1 MLGSTAQY
9 AAKKRKKPVQ
19 KIPKPPPTDGIKS
32 NPSKRHRD
40 RLNGELDKLT
50 GLLPFSEDVRARL
63 DKLSV
68 LRLSV
73 GYLKV
78 KSFFSAT
85 MKKGGPGWGV
95 EKAVVFGGNGQITL
109 AKSTTT
115 TISGDAVTFSE
126 GNLLLQALNGFV
138 LVVTAE
144 GYVFYSSPTVQDYL
158 GFHQSDVVHQSVF
171 ELIHTDDRALFR
183 RQLHFALNPNQFDTE
198 PGTTKSLQPNNSSDI
213 TSNIVSYN
221 PQHIPPENSSFLE
234 RNFVCRFR
242 CLLDNSS
249 GFLALNFNGRLK
261 YLHGQN
267 KMSDDGTLDHPQLAL
282 FVVATPIQTPS
293 ILEIRTKTLIFQT
306 KHKLDFTPINVD
318 TRGKVVLGYTEL
330 ELCMRGSGYQFIH
343 AADMMYCADNHV
355 RMIKTGESGLTVFRL
370 LAKNGVWIWVQANA
384 RLIYKGGR
392 PDFIMVRQRP
402 LSNKEGEE
410 QLRQRRLQLPFNFAT
425 GEAVLY
431 EVGPSLDVADVP
443 TQSKGPKIRK
453 MAEEMALDPD
463 SMLGSMLRQ
472 DQSVYMQ
479 TSPSEPS
486 SDPPNPQELSSWED
500 QAFSNSH
507 AMANVPGDSWQSQHH
522 TMPKPDA
529 GIREESTVQDLME
542 TLQQIIG
549 DNSLCS
555 SLDVDPTELKDWEN
569 TLLKMSSS
577 NCEMSEDLDDIL
589 NHDILSYVEEHL
601 FKENGGLKMP
611 EHLGSMLGSVSVNNP
626 VLEVPECLTNVDLQG
641 NTMMPGGKG
650 FNWGVD
656 PQQNQL
662 LGMGGLSAAETVSN
676 VRGMMKLTHMGSQM
690 GLNGHTLQQASSR
703 NTFAQSLGK
712 NLGLESNANPLAF
725 NPSLTGSCAQ
735 VRQNQAKGR
744 QQGLQASPILSS
756 PGNGLASYSLRQQMQ
771 SGIANRS
778 SATQVIPAAMGLPIQ
793 SQLLGWN
800 TNDQLMRFQDQSSIS
815 QSDPFAVPGQET
827 MWMPL
832 PSSMPNTNMVA
843 DTLLETFSQNIS
855 NQPKD
860 IILDPNPA
868 SCLQGHFSLQ
878 TQQQQQ
884 QKMLPT
890 MLHQQNGHQH
900 NVMGSFYNNQV
911 SDFQIAPQLPIPG
924 LEAHPQQNSQAQNYN
939 SDQTISGQ
947 YRPQKT
953 SAAVTPPFV
962 SSNSCMFSST
972 NSPSVPVN
980 RVCLNP
986 NTALGSLVPSSCQR
1000 ATAPLHDHSPS
1011 QASCYFQRN
1020 SSGPIVGS
1028 SAIPQG
1034 DTNISPLSCQVG
1046 PGLTPGGLTP
1056 DSLLVQQQYLN
1067 CNGQT
1072 QVTNCPME
1080 ENMSFQFPPL
1090 PLPNGTTY
1098 FSENNQTNCCD
1109 F

>member
-95 EKAVVFGGNGQITL
+95 ERAVVFGGNGQITL

-115 TISGDAVTFSE
+115 TTSGDGVPFSE

-198 PGTTKSLQPNNSSDI
+198 PGTTESLQPNNSSDI

-267 KMSDDGTLDHPQLAL
+267 KMSDDGTIDHPQLAL

-306 KHKLDFTPINVD
+306 KHKLDFTPMNVD

-431 EVGPSLDVADVP
+431 EVGPSLDVADIP

-453 MAEEMALDPD
+453 MDEEMALDPD

-486 SDPPNPQELSSWED
+486 SDPPNPQELCSWED

-507 AMANVPGDSWQSQHH
+507 AMANVPGDSWQSQLH

-529 GIREESTVQDLME
+529 GIREESTVHDLME

-601 FKENGGLKMP
+601 FNENGGLKMP
-611 EHLGSMLGSVSVNNP
+611 EHLGSMLGSVSVNNT

-690 GLNGHTLQQASSR
+690 GLNGPTLQQASSR

-744 QQGLQASPILSS
+744 QQGLQASQILSS

-771 SGIANRS
+771 SGLANRS

-800 TNDQLMRFQDQSSIS
+800 MNDQLMRFQDQSSIS

-832 PSSMPNTNMVA
+832 PSSMPNTNMGA

-860 IILDPNPA
+860 VILVPNPA

-878 TQQQQQ
+878 PQQQQQ

-890 MLHQQNGHQH
+890 MLQQQNGHQH

-911 SDFQIAPQLPIPG
+911 SDFQIAPQLP
-924 LEAHPQQNSQAQNYN
+924 
-939 SDQTISGQ
+939 
-947 YRPQKT
+947 
-953 SAAVTPPFV
+953 PPLV

-972 NSPSVPVN
+972 NPPPVPVN

-1090 PLPNGTTY
+1090 PLPNGTPY

>member
-78 KSFFSAT
+78 KSFFNAT

-95 EKAVVFGGNGQITL
+95 ERAVVFGGNGQITL

-115 TISGDAVTFSE
+115 TTSGDGVPFSE

-198 PGTTKSLQPNNSSDI
+198 PGTTESLQPNNSSDI

-267 KMSDDGTLDHPQLAL
+267 KMSDDGTIDHPQLAL

-306 KHKLDFTPINVD
+306 KHKLDFTPMNVD

-431 EVGPSLDVADVP
+431 EVGPSLDVADIP

-453 MAEEMALDPD
+453 MDEEMALDPD

-486 SDPPNPQELSSWED
+486 SDPPNPQELCSWED

-507 AMANVPGDSWQSQHH
+507 AMANVPGDSWQSQLH

-529 GIREESTVQDLME
+529 GIREESTVHDLME

-601 FKENGGLKMP
+601 FNENGGLKMP
-611 EHLGSMLGSVSVNNP
+611 EHLGSMLGSVSVNNT

-690 GLNGHTLQQASSR
+690 GLNGPTLQQASSR

-744 QQGLQASPILSS
+744 QQGLQASQILSS

-771 SGIANRS
+771 SGLANRS

-800 TNDQLMRFQDQSSIS
+800 MNDQLMRFQDQSSIS

-832 PSSMPNTNMVA
+832 PSSMPNTNMGA

-860 IILDPNPA
+860 VILVPNPA

-878 TQQQQQ
+878 PQQQQQ

-890 MLHQQNGHQH
+890 MLQQQNGHQH

-911 SDFQIAPQLPIPG
+911 SDFQIAPQLP
-924 LEAHPQQNSQAQNYN
+924 
-939 SDQTISGQ
+939 
-947 YRPQKT
+947 
-953 SAAVTPPFV
+953 PPLV

-972 NSPSVPVN
+972 NPPPVPVN

-1090 PLPNGTTY
+1090 PLPNGTPY

>member
-1 MLGSTAQY
+1 VCFSTAL
-9 AAKKRKKPVQ
+9 KSSLV
-19 KIPKPPPTDGIKS
+19 PKPPPIDGIKS

-85 MKKGGPGWGV
+85 MKKGSPGWGV
-95 EKAVVFGGNGQITL
+95 EKAVGFGGNGQITL

-115 TISGDAVTFSE
+115 TTSVDGVTFSE

-183 RQLHFALNPNQFDTE
+183 RQLHFALNPDQFDTE
-198 PGTTKSLQPNNSSDI
+198 PGTTESLQPNNSSDI
-213 TSNIVSYN
+213 TSNIVSYD
-221 PQHIPPENSSFLE
+221 PQHIPPENSAFLE
-234 RNFVCRFR
+234 RSFVCRFR

-267 KMSDDGTLDHPQLAL
+267 KMSDDGTIDHPQLAL

-306 KHKLDFTPINVD
+306 KHKLDFTPTNVD
-318 TRGKVVLGYTEL
+318 SRGKVVLGYTEL

-370 LAKNGVWIWVQANA
+370 LTKNGVWVWVQANA

-392 PDFIMVRQRP
+392 PDFIMARQRP
-402 LSNKEGEE
+402 LSNEEGEE

-463 SMLGSMLRQ
+463 SLLGSMLKQ
-472 DQSVYMQ
+472 DQAVYMQ
-479 TSPSEPS
+479 VHE
-486 SDPPNPQELSSWED
+486 PPNSQELCSWED
-500 QAFSNSH
+500 QAFRDSH

-555 SLDVDPTELKDWEN
+555 SLDVDPIELKDWEN

-589 NHDILSYVEEHL
+589 NHDVLSYVEEHL

-611 EHLGSMLGSVSVNNP
+611 RQLDSLMGSVSVNNP
-626 VLEVPECLTNVDLQG
+626 LLEVPECLTNVDLQG

-650 FNWGVD
+650 FNSGVD

-662 LGMGGLSAAETVSN
+662 LGMGGPSAAETVSN
-676 VRGMMKLTHMGSQM
+676 VQGMMKLTHMGSQM
-690 GLNGHTLQQASSR
+690 GLKSPTLQQASSM
-703 NTFAQSLGK
+703 NTIAQTLGK
-712 NLGLESNANPLAF
+712 NLGLQSNTNPLAF
-725 NPSLTGSCAQ
+725 NPALAGSCAK
-735 VRQNQAKGR
+735 VLQNQAKGR
-744 QQGLQASPILSS
+744 QQGLQASQILSR

-771 SGIANRS
+771 PVLANQS
-778 SATQVIPAAMGLPIQ
+778 SATQVIPAPMRLPIQ
-793 SQLLGWN
+793 TQQLGWGM
-800 TNDQLMRFQDQSSIS
+800 NDQLMRFQDQSSIS

-832 PSSMPNTNMVA
+832 SFSMPNTNMVA
-843 DTLLETFSQNIS
+843 DTLLEAFAQNIS
-855 NQPKD
+855 NQQKD
-860 IILDPNPA
+860 VILDPNPA
-868 SCLQGHFSLQ
+868 TCLQGHFSLQ
-878 TQQQQQ
+878 TQNCLNQGQSWQQQQ
-884 QKMLPT
+884 QQQMLPT

-900 NVMGSFYNNQV
+900 NVMGSFYNSQV

-924 LEAHPQQNSQAQNYN
+924 LEAQPQPNQNYN
-939 SDQTISGQ
+939 RAQTLSGQ

-953 SAAVTPPFV
+953 SAVVTPPLV

-972 NSPSVPVN
+972 NPPSVPVN
-980 RVCLNP
+980 GVCLTP
-986 NTALGSLVPSSCQR
+986 NTVLGPLVPSSCQR
-1000 ATAPLHDHSPS
+1000 ATAPLHDQSPS

-1028 SAIPQG
+1028 STIPQG

-1046 PGLTPGGLTP
+1046 PGLTPGDLTP

-1080 ENMSFQFPPL
+1080 ENISFQFP

>member
-1 MLGSTAQY
+1 
-9 AAKKRKKPVQ
+9 
-19 KIPKPPPTDGIKS
+19 IPKPPPTDGIKS

-85 MKKGGPGWGV
+85 MKKGSPGWGV
-95 EKAVVFGGNGQITL
+95 ERAVGFGGNGPITL
-109 AKSTTT
+109 AKSTTAT
-115 TISGDAVTFSE
+115 TSVDAVTFSE

-198 PGTTKSLQPNNSSDI
+198 PGKTESLQPNNSSDI

-234 RNFVCRFR
+234 RSFVCRFR

-267 KMSDDGTLDHPQLAL
+267 KMSDDGTIDHPQLAL

-306 KHKLDFTPINVD
+306 KHKLDFTPTNVD

-343 AADMMYCADNHV
+343 AADMMYCADNHI

-370 LAKNGVWIWVQANA
+370 LAKNGVWVWVQANA

-402 LSNKEGEE
+402 LSNNEGEE

-431 EVGPSLDVADVP
+431 EVGLSLDVADVP

-463 SMLGSMLRQ
+463 SLLGSMLKQ

-479 TSPSEPS
+479 VQQFT
-486 SDPPNPQELSSWED
+486 L
-500 QAFSNSH
+500 FNSH

-522 TMPKPDA
+522 TMPKPDT
-529 GIREESTVQDLME
+529 GIREVSTVQDLME

-626 VLEVPECLTNVDLQG
+626 LLEVPECLTNVDLQG

-662 LGMGGLSAAETVSN
+662 LGMGGLSGAETVSN

-690 GLNGHTLQQASSR
+690 GLNSPTLQEASSR
-703 NTFAQSLGK
+703 NTFAKSLGK

-735 VRQNQAKGR
+735 VWQNQAKGR
-744 QQGLQASPILSS
+744 QEGLQASQMLSS

-771 SGIANRS
+771 SGLANRS
-778 SATQVIPAAMGLPIQ
+778 SATQVIPAPMGLPIQ

-800 TNDQLMRFQDQSSIS
+800 MNDQPMRFQDQSSIS

-832 PSSMPNTNMVA
+832 PSMPNTNM
-843 DTLLETFSQNIS
+843 DTLLETFAQNIS

-860 IILDPNPA
+860 VILDPNPA
-868 SCLQGHFSLQ
+868 SCLQGHFSLH

-900 NVMGSFYNNQV
+900 NVMGSFYNSQV

-924 LEAHPQQNSQAQNYN
+924 LKAQPQQNSQAQNYN
-939 SDQTISGQ
+939 RDQTISGQ
-947 YRPQKT
+947 YRPQNT
-953 SAAVTPPFV
+953 SAQVTPPLV

-972 NSPSVPVN
+972 VPVN
-980 RVCLNP
+980 GVCLTP

-1000 ATAPLHDHSPS
+1000 ATALLHDHSPS
-1011 QASCYFQRN
+1011 QASCYFQGN

-1028 SAIPQG
+1028 SPIPQG

-1080 ENMSFQFPPL
+1080 ENMSYQFPPL
-1090 PLPNGTTY
+1090 PLTNGTTY

>member
-78 KSFFSAT
+78 KSFFNAT
-85 MKKGGPGWGV
+85 MKKGSPGWGV
-95 EKAVVFGGNGQITL
+95 ERAVVFGGNGQITL
-109 AKSTTT
+109 AKSTATT
-115 TISGDAVTFSE
+115 TSVDGVTFSE
-126 GNLLLQALNGFV
+126 GNLLHQALNGFV

-183 RQLHFALNPNQFDTE
+183 RQLHFALNPNH
-198 PGTTKSLQPNNSSDI
+198 SLLISDLNSAPNNSSDI
-213 TSNIVSYN
+213 TSNIVSYD

-234 RNFVCRFR
+234 RSFVCRFR

-267 KMSDDGTLDHPQLAL
+267 KMSDDGTIDHPQLAL
-282 FVVATPIQTPS
+282 FLVATPIQTPS

-306 KHKLDFTPINVD
+306 KHKLDFTPTNVD

-343 AADMMYCADNHV
+343 AADMMHCADNHV
-355 RMIKTGESGLTVFRL
+355 RMIKTGETGLTVFRL

-402 LSNKEGEE
+402 LSNNEGEE
-410 QLRQRRLQLPFNFAT
+410 HLRQRRLQLPFNFTT

-431 EVGPSLDVADVP
+431 EMGPSLDVTDVP
-443 TQSKGPKIRK
+443 SQSKGPKIRK

-463 SMLGSMLRQ
+463 SLLGSMLKQ
-472 DQSVYMQ
+472 DQAIYMQ
-479 TSPSEPS
+479 VQQFT
-486 SDPPNPQELSSWED
+486 LFYH

-507 AMANVPGDSWQSQHH
+507 AMANVPSDSWQSQHH
-522 TMPKPDA
+522 TMPRPDA

-555 SLDVDPTELKDWEN
+555 SLDVDPIELKDWEN

-611 EHLGSMLGSVSVNNP
+611 EHLGSLLGSVSVNNP
-626 VLEVPECLTNVDLQG
+626 LLEVPECLTNVDLQG
-641 NTMMPGGKG
+641 NTMMPEGKG

-656 PQQNQL
+656 PKQNQL

-676 VRGMMKLTHMGSQM
+676 VQGMMKQTNMGSQM
-690 GLNGHTLQQASSR
+690 GLNGPTLQQASSR
-703 NTFAQSLGK
+703 NTFAQSLGE
-712 NLGLESNANPLAF
+712 NLGLQSNANPLAF
-725 NPSLTGSCAQ
+725 NPALAGSCAQ
-735 VRQNQAKGR
+735 LRQNQAKGR
-744 QQGLQASPILSS
+744 QQGLQASQILSS
-756 PGNGLASYSLRQQMQ
+756 PGNGLASYSLRHQMQ
-771 SGIANRS
+771 SGLANRS
-778 SATQVIPAAMGLPIQ
+778 SATQAIPAPMVLPIQ
-793 SQLLGWN
+793 NQLGWGM
-800 TNDQLMRFQDQSSIS
+800 NDQPMRFQNQSSIS

-843 DTLLETFSQNIS
+843 DTLLETFAQNIS

-860 IILDPNPA
+860 VILDPNPA

-878 TQQQQQ
+878 TLHQQQQQ
-884 QKMLPT
+884 MLPS

-911 SDFQIAPQLPIPG
+911 SDFQTAPQLPIPV
-924 LEAHPQQNSQAQNYN
+924 LEAQPQQNSQAHNYN
-939 SDQTISGQ
+939 RAQTISGQ

-953 SAAVTPPFV
+953 SAVVTPPLV
-962 SSNSCMFSST
+962 SSNSCMFSNT
-972 NSPSVPVN
+972 NPHSVPVN
-980 RVCLNP
+980 GVCLTP

-1000 ATAPLHDHSPS
+1000 AMAPLHDQSPS

-1056 DSLLVQQQYLN
+1056 DSLMVQQQYLN

-1080 ENMSFQFPPL
+1080 ENISFQFPA
-1090 PLPNGTTY
+1090 LPNRTTY

>member
-1 MLGSTAQY
+1 LVGSFSLLAWKKKKTVSELQTLAESMSTKSLRSDFH
-9 AAKKRKKPVQ
+9 AA
-19 KIPKPPPTDGIKS
+19 
-32 NPSKRHRD
+32 
-40 RLNGELDKLT
+40 
-50 GLLPFSEDVRARL
+50 FSQCPAHIVFRFACRCEVMF
-63 DKLSV
+63 LS
-68 LRLSV
+68 L
-73 GYLKV
+73 
-78 KSFFSAT
+78 FCFAAT
-85 MKKGGPGWGV
+85 MKKGSPGWGV
-95 EKAVVFGGNGQITL
+95 ERAVVFGGNGQITL
-109 AKSTTT
+109 AKSTATT
-115 TISGDAVTFSE
+115 TSVDGVTFSE
-126 GNLLLQALNGFV
+126 GNLLHQALNGFV

-198 PGTTKSLQPNNSSDI
+198 PGTTESLMSTDELCI
-213 TSNIVSYN
+213 R
-221 PQHIPPENSSFLE
+221 FL
-234 RNFVCRFR
+234 F
-242 CLLDNSS
+242 
-249 GFLALNFNGRLK
+249 
-261 YLHGQN
+261 
-267 KMSDDGTLDHPQLAL
+267 
-282 FVVATPIQTPS
+282 
-293 ILEIRTKTLIFQT
+293 ILMTKTLIFQT
-306 KHKLDFTPINVD
+306 KHKLDFTPTNVD

-343 AADMMYCADNHV
+343 AADMMHCADNHV
-355 RMIKTGESGLTVFRL
+355 RMIKTGETGLTVFRL

-402 LSNKEGEE
+402 LSNNEGEE
-410 QLRQRRLQLPFNFAT
+410 HLRQRRLQLPFNFTT

-431 EVGPSLDVADVP
+431 EMGPSLDVTDVP
-443 TQSKGPKIRK
+443 SQSKGPKIRK

-463 SMLGSMLRQ
+463 SLLGSMLKQ
-472 DQSVYMQ
+472 DQAIYMQ

-486 SDPPNPQELSSWED
+486 SEPPNPQELCSWED

-507 AMANVPGDSWQSQHH
+507 AMANVPSDSWQSQHH
-522 TMPKPDA
+522 TMPRPDA

-555 SLDVDPTELKDWEN
+555 SLDVDPIELKDWEN

-611 EHLGSMLGSVSVNNP
+611 EHLGSLLGSVSVNNP
-626 VLEVPECLTNVDLQG
+626 LLEVPECLTNVDLQG
-641 NTMMPGGKG
+641 NTMMPEGKG

-656 PQQNQL
+656 PKQNQL

-676 VRGMMKLTHMGSQM
+676 VQGMMKQTNMGSQM
-690 GLNGHTLQQASSR
+690 GLNGPTLQQASSR
-703 NTFAQSLGK
+703 NTFAQSLGE
-712 NLGLESNANPLAF
+712 NLGLQSNANPLAF
-725 NPSLTGSCAQ
+725 NPALAGSCAQ
-735 VRQNQAKGR
+735 LRQNQAKGR
-744 QQGLQASPILSS
+744 QQGLQASQILSS
-756 PGNGLASYSLRQQMQ
+756 PGNGLASYSLRHQMQ
-771 SGIANRS
+771 SGLANRS
-778 SATQVIPAAMGLPIQ
+778 SATQAIPAPMVLPIQ
-793 SQLLGWN
+793 NQLGWGM
-800 TNDQLMRFQDQSSIS
+800 NDQPMRFQNQSSIS

-843 DTLLETFSQNIS
+843 DTLLETFAQNIS

-860 IILDPNPA
+860 VILDPNPA

-878 TQQQQQ
+878 TLHQQQQQ
-884 QKMLPT
+884 MLPS

-911 SDFQIAPQLPIPG
+911 SDFQTAPQLPIPV
-924 LEAHPQQNSQAQNYN
+924 LEAQPQQNSQAHNYN
-939 SDQTISGQ
+939 RAQTISGQ

-953 SAAVTPPFV
+953 SAVVTPPLV
-962 SSNSCMFSST
+962 SSNSCMFSNT
-972 NSPSVPVN
+972 NPHSVPVN
-980 RVCLNP
+980 GVCLTP

-1000 ATAPLHDHSPS
+1000 AMAPLHDQSPS

-1056 DSLLVQQQYLN
+1056 DSLMVQQQYLN

-1080 ENMSFQFPPL
+1080 ENISFQFPA
-1090 PLPNGTTY
+1090 LPNRTTY

>member
-19 KIPKPPPTDGIKS
+19 KIPKPPSTDGIKS

-78 KSFFSAT
+78 KSFFNAT
-85 MKKGGPGWGV
+85 MKKGSPGWGV
-95 EKAVVFGGNGQITL
+95 ERALGFGGNGQIPL
-109 AKSTTT
+109 AKTTT
-115 TISGDAVTFSE
+115 TTTSVDGVKFSE

-198 PGTTKSLQPNNSSDI
+198 PGKTESLQPTNSSDI
-213 TSNIVSYN
+213 TSNIVSYD

-234 RNFVCRFR
+234 RSFVCRFR

-249 GFLALNFNGRLK
+249 GFLALNFHGRLK

-267 KMSDDGTLDHPQLAL
+267 KMSDGGTMDHPQLAL

-306 KHKLDFTPINVD
+306 KHKLDFTPMNVD

-330 ELCMRGSGYQFIH
+330 ELCVRGSGYQFIH

-370 LAKNGVWIWVQANA
+370 LAKTGVWVWVQANA
-384 RLIYKGGR
+384 RLVYKGGR
-392 PDFIMVRQRP
+392 PDFIMARQRP
-402 LSNKEGEE
+402 LSNEEGEE

-425 GEAVLY
+425 GEAILY
-431 EVGPSLDVADVP
+431 EVGPSLDIADIP
-443 TQSKGPKIRK
+443 TQSKGPKVRK

-463 SMLGSMLRQ
+463 SLLGSMLKQ
-472 DQSVYMQ
+472 DQAVYMQ

-486 SDPPNPQELSSWED
+486 SELPNPLELCSWED
-500 QAFSNSH
+500 QAFRDSH
-507 AMANVPGDSWQSQHH
+507 ALANVPGDSWQSQTH
-522 TMPKPDA
+522 TMPKPDV
-529 GIREESTVQDLME
+529 SVQDMME

-555 SLDVDPTELKDWEN
+555 SLDVDPIELKDWEN

-577 NCEMSEDLDDIL
+577 NCEMSEDLDDIF

-601 FKENGGLKMP
+601 LKENGGLKMP
-611 EHLGSMLGSVSVNNP
+611 EQLDSLLGSISVNNP
-626 VLEVPECLTNVDLQG
+626 ILEVPECLTNVNLQG

-662 LGMGGLSAAETVSN
+662 LGMGGPSAAETGSKIQ
-676 VRGMMKLTHMGSQM
+676 GMLKLTHMGPQM
-690 GLNGHTLQQASSR
+690 GLNGPTLQQASSS
-703 NTFAQSLGK
+703 NTYAQSLGK
-712 NLGLESNANPLAF
+712 NLGLQSNANPLAF
-725 NPSLTGSCAQ
+725 NPALAGSCAQ
-735 VRQNQAKGR
+735 VRQNQTKGR
-744 QQGLQASPILSS
+744 QQGLQASQILSS
-756 PGNGLASYSLRQQMQ
+756 PGKGLASYSLRQQIQ
-771 SGIANRS
+771 PGLANQS
-778 SATQVIPAAMGLPIQ
+778 SATQLIPTPIGLPIQ
-793 SQLLGWN
+793 SQLQGRGM
-800 TNDQLMRFQDQSSIS
+800 NDQLMRFQEQSSIS

-832 PSSMPNTNMVA
+832 PCSMPKSNMV
-843 DTLLETFSQNIS
+843 ETFAQNIS
-855 NQPKD
+855 NQQQD
-860 IILDPNPA
+860 VILDPNPA

-878 TQQQQQ
+878 TQNSLNQGQSYQQQQ
-884 QKMLPT
+884 QQQMLPT
-890 MLHQQNGHQH
+890 MLPQQNGHQN

-924 LEAHPQQNSQAQNYN
+924 LQAQPQQNSQAQNYN
-939 SDQTISGQ
+939 RAQTTSGQ

-953 SAAVTPPFV
+953 SAVVAPPLV

-972 NSPSVPVN
+972 NPPLVPVN
-980 RVCLNP
+980 GVRFTP

-1000 ATAPLHDHSPS
+1000 ATAPLHDQSPS

-1020 SSGPIVGS
+1020 TSGPIVGS
-1028 SAIPQG
+1028 STIPQD
-1034 DTNISPLSCQVG
+1034 DTDISPLSCQVG

-1067 CNGQT
+1067 SNGQT

-1080 ENMSFQFPPL
+1080 ENISFQFPS
-1090 PLPNGTTY
+1090 LPNGTTY

>member
-78 KSFFSAT
+78 KSFFNAT
-85 MKKGGPGWGV
+85 TKKGSPGWGV
-95 EKAVVFGGNGQITL
+95 ERAVGFGGNGPITL
-109 AKSTTT
+109 AKSTTAT
-115 TISGDAVTFSE
+115 TSVDGVTFSE
-126 GNLLLQALNGFV
+126 GNLLHQALNGFV

-183 RQLHFALNPNQFDTE
+183 RQLHFALNPNQFDAE
-198 PGTTKSLQPNNSSDI
+198 PGTTESLQPNNSSDI
-213 TSNIVSYN
+213 TSNIVSYD

-234 RNFVCRFR
+234 RSFVCRFR

-267 KMSDDGTLDHPQLAL
+267 KMSDDGTIDHPQLAL

-306 KHKLDFTPINVD
+306 KHKLDFTPTNVD

-402 LSNKEGEE
+402 LSNNEGEE

-431 EVGPSLDVADVP
+431 EVGLSLDVADVP

-463 SMLGSMLRQ
+463 SLLGSILKQ
-472 DQSVYMQ
+472 DQAIYMQ

-486 SDPPNPQELSSWED
+486 SEPPNPQELCSWED

-522 TMPKPDA
+522 TMPRPDA
-529 GIREESTVQDLME
+529 SIREESTVQDLME

-555 SLDVDPTELKDWEN
+555 SLNVDPTELKDWEN

-611 EHLGSMLGSVSVNNP
+611 EHLGSLLGSVSVNNP
-626 VLEVPECLTNVDLQG
+626 LLEVPECLKNVDLQG

-690 GLNGHTLQQASSR
+690 GLNAPTLQQASSR
-703 NTFAQSLGK
+703 NTFAQSLGE
-712 NLGLESNANPLAF
+712 NLGLQSNANPLAF
-725 NPSLTGSCAQ
+725 NPALAGSCAQ
-735 VRQNQAKGR
+735 VRQNQAKGK
-744 QQGLQASPILSS
+744 QQGLQASQILSS

-771 SGIANRS
+771 SGLANRS
-778 SATQVIPAAMGLPIQ
+778 SAPMGLPIQ
-793 SQLLGWN
+793 NQLLGWGM
-800 TNDQLMRFQDQSSIS
+800 NDQPMTFQDQRSIS

-832 PSSMPNTNMVA
+832 PSSMPNTNMVTN
-843 DTLLETFSQNIS
+843 TLLETFAQNFS

-860 IILDPNPA
+860 VILDPNPA

-878 TQQQQQ
+878 TQKQQQQ
-884 QKMLPT
+884 QMLPT

-900 NVMGSFYNNQV
+900 NVTGSFYNNQV

-924 LEAHPQQNSQAQNYN
+924 LEAQPQQNSQAQNYN
-939 SDQTISGQ
+939 RAQTISGQ

-953 SAAVTPPFV
+953 SAQVTRPLV
-962 SSNSCMFSST
+962 SSNSCMFSGT
-972 NSPSVPVN
+972 NPPSVPVN
-980 RVCLNP
+980 GVCLNP

-1000 ATAPLHDHSPS
+1000 ATAPLHDQSPS

-1028 SAIPQG
+1028 SAILQG

-1080 ENMSFQFPPL
+1080 ENISFQFP

-1098 FSENNQTNCCD
+1098 FSENNQNNCCD

>member
-95 EKAVVFGGNGQITL
+95 ERAVVFGGNGQITL

-115 TISGDAVTFSE
+115 TTSGDAVTFSE

-198 PGTTKSLQPNNSSDI
+198 PGTTESLQPNNSSDI

-221 PQHIPPENSSFLE
+221 PQHVPPENSSFLE

-267 KMSDDGTLDHPQLAL
+267 KMSDDGTIDHPQLAL

-306 KHKLDFTPINVD
+306 KHKLDFTPMNVD

-431 EVGPSLDVADVP
+431 EVGPSLDVADIP

-453 MAEEMALDPD
+453 MEEEMALDPD

-486 SDPPNPQELSSWED
+486 SDPPNPQELCSWED

-507 AMANVPGDSWQSQHH
+507 AMANVPGDSWQSQLH

-611 EHLGSMLGSVSVNNP
+611 EHLGSMLGSVSVNNTI
-626 VLEVPECLTNVDLQG
+626 LEVPECLTNVDLQG

-690 GLNGHTLQQASSR
+690 GLNGPTLQQASSR

-744 QQGLQASPILSS
+744 QQGLQASQILSS

-771 SGIANRS
+771 SGLANRS

-800 TNDQLMRFQDQSSIS
+800 MNDQLMRFQDQSSIS

-832 PSSMPNTNMVA
+832 PSSMPNTNMGA

-860 IILDPNPA
+860 VILDPNPA

-878 TQQQQQ
+878 PQQQQQ

-890 MLHQQNGHQH
+890 MLQQQNGHQH

-911 SDFQIAPQLPIPG
+911 SDFQIAPQLP
-924 LEAHPQQNSQAQNYN
+924 
-939 SDQTISGQ
+939 
-947 YRPQKT
+947 
-953 SAAVTPPFV
+953 PPLV

-972 NSPSVPVN
+972 NPPPVPVN

-1000 ATAPLHDHSPS
+1000 ATAPLHDHSPT

-1090 PLPNGTTY
+1090 PLPNGTPY

>member
-1 MLGSTAQY
+1 VVKELQNIWEVNSMLLS
-9 AAKKRKKPVQ
+9 
-19 KIPKPPPTDGIKS
+19 PT
-32 NPSKRHRD
+32 
-40 RLNGELDKLT
+40 
-50 GLLPFSEDVRARL
+50 VRTRVAFRIVCRCEVMF
-63 DKLSV
+63 LS
-68 LRLSV
+68 L
-73 GYLKV
+73 
-78 KSFFSAT
+78 FCFAAT
-85 MKKGGPGWGV
+85 MKKGSPGWGV
-95 EKAVVFGGNGQITL
+95 ERAVGFGGTGPITL
-109 AKSTTT
+109 AKSTTAT
-115 TISGDAVTFSE
+115 TSVDAVTFSE

-198 PGTTKSLQPNNSSDI
+198 PGTTESLQPNNSSDI

-234 RNFVCRFR
+234 RSFVCRFR

-267 KMSDDGTLDHPQLAL
+267 KMSDDGTIDHPQLAL

-306 KHKLDFTPINVD
+306 KHKLDFTPTNVD

-370 LAKNGVWIWVQANA
+370 LAKNGVWVWVQANA

-431 EVGPSLDVADVP
+431 EVGLSLDVADVP

-463 SMLGSMLRQ
+463 SLLGSMLKQ

-486 SDPPNPQELSSWED
+486 SEPPNPQELCSWED

-522 TMPKPDA
+522 TVPKPDA

-555 SLDVDPTELKDWEN
+555 SLDVDLTELKDWEN

-611 EHLGSMLGSVSVNNP
+611 EHLGSML
-626 VLEVPECLTNVDLQG
+626 ECLTNVDLQG

-650 FNWGVD
+650 FNWG
-656 PQQNQL
+656 L

-676 VRGMMKLTHMGSQM
+676 VRGTMKLTHMGSQM
-690 GLNGHTLQQASSR
+690 GLNSPTLQQASSR

-712 NLGLESNANPLAF
+712 NLGLESHANPLAF

-744 QQGLQASPILSS
+744 QQGLQASQMLSS
-756 PGNGLASYSLRQQMQ
+756 PGNGLAS
-771 SGIANRS
+771 
-778 SATQVIPAAMGLPIQ
+778 ATQVIPAHMGLPIQ

-800 TNDQLMRFQDQSSIS
+800 MNDQPMRFQDQSSIS
-815 QSDPFAVPGQET
+815 QSDPYAVPGQET

-843 DTLLETFSQNIS
+843 DTLLETFAQNIS

-860 IILDPNPA
+860 VILDPNPA

-900 NVMGSFYNNQV
+900 NVMGSFYNSQV

-924 LEAHPQQNSQAQNYN
+924 PKAQPQQNSQAQNYN
-939 SDQTISGQ
+939 RDQTISGQ
-947 YRPQKT
+947 YRPQKRP
-953 SAAVTPPFV
+953 AAEVTPPLV

-972 NSPSVPVN
+972 NPPLVPVN
-980 RVCLNP
+980 GVCLTP

-1000 ATAPLHDHSPS
+1000 ATALLHDHSPS
-1011 QASCYFQRN
+1011 QASCYFQGN

-1046 PGLTPGGLTP
+1046 PGLTTGGLTP

-1098 FSENNQTNCCD
+1098 FTENNQTNCCD

>member
-1 MLGSTAQY
+1 
-9 AAKKRKKPVQ
+9 
-19 KIPKPPPTDGIKS
+19 IPKPPPTDGIKS

-85 MKKGGPGWGV
+85 MKKGSPGWGV
-95 EKAVVFGGNGQITL
+95 ERAVGFGGNGPITL
-109 AKSTTT
+109 AKSTTAT
-115 TISGDAVTFSE
+115 TSVDAVTFSE

-183 RQLHFALNPNQFDTE
+183 RQLHFALNPNQFDTD
-198 PGTTKSLQPNNSSDI
+198 SDI

-234 RNFVCRFR
+234 RSFVCRFR

-267 KMSDDGTLDHPQLAL
+267 KMSDDGTIDHPQLAL
-282 FVVATPIQTPS
+282 FLVATPIQTPS

-306 KHKLDFTPINVD
+306 KHKLDFTPTNVD

-343 AADMMYCADNHV
+343 AADMMYCADNHI

-370 LAKNGVWIWVQANA
+370 LAKNGVWVWVQANA

-431 EVGPSLDVADVP
+431 EVGLSLDVADVP

-463 SMLGSMLRQ
+463 SLLGSMLKQ

-479 TSPSEPS
+479 VQQFT
-486 SDPPNPQELSSWED
+486 L
-500 QAFSNSH
+500 FNSH

-522 TMPKPDA
+522 TVPKPDA

-589 NHDILSYVEEHL
+589 NRDILSYVEEHL

-626 VLEVPECLTNVDLQG
+626 LLEVPECLTNVDLQG

-662 LGMGGLSAAETVSN
+662 LGMGGLSGAETLSN
-676 VRGMMKLTHMGSQM
+676 IRGMMKLTHMGSQM
-690 GLNGHTLQQASSR
+690 GLNSPTLQEASSR
-703 NTFAQSLGK
+703 NMFAQSLGK

-735 VRQNQAKGR
+735 VWQNQAKGR
-744 QQGLQASPILSS
+744 QQGLQASQMLSS

-771 SGIANRS
+771 SGLANRS
-778 SATQVIPAAMGLPIQ
+778 SATQVIPAPMGLPIQ
-793 SQLLGWN
+793 NQLLGWN
-800 TNDQLMRFQDQSSIS
+800 MNDQPMRFQDQSSIS
-815 QSDPFAVPGQET
+815 QSDPFAVPGQES
-827 MWMPL
+827 MWIPL
-832 PSSMPNTNMVA
+832 PSMPNTNMVA
-843 DTLLETFSQNIS
+843 DTLLETFAQNIS

-860 IILDPNPA
+860 VILDPNPA
-868 SCLQGHFSLQ
+868 SCLQGHFSLH

-890 MLHQQNGHQH
+890 MLRQQNGHQH
-900 NVMGSFYNNQV
+900 NVMGSFYNSQV

-924 LEAHPQQNSQAQNYN
+924 LKAQPQQNSQAQNYN
-939 SDQTISGQ
+939 RDQTISGQ

-953 SAAVTPPFV
+953 SAQVTPPLV

-972 NSPSVPVN
+972 NPPLVPVN
-980 RVCLNP
+980 GVCLTP

-1000 ATAPLHDHSPS
+1000 ATALLHDHSPS
-1011 QASCYFQRN
+1011 QASCYFQGN

-1080 ENMSFQFPPL
+1080 ENMLFQFPPL
-1090 PLPNGTTY
+1090 PLPNGNTY

>member
-85 MKKGGPGWGV
+85 MKKGSPGWGV
-95 EKAVVFGGNGQITL
+95 ERAVGFGGNGPITL
-109 AKSTTT
+109 AKSTTAT
-115 TISGDAVTFSE
+115 TSVDAVTFSE

-198 PGTTKSLQPNNSSDI
+198 PGKTESLQPNNSSDI

-234 RNFVCRFR
+234 RSFVCRFR

-267 KMSDDGTLDHPQLAL
+267 KMSDDGTIDHPQLAL

-306 KHKLDFTPINVD
+306 KHKLDFTPTNVD

-343 AADMMYCADNHV
+343 AADMMYCADNHI

-370 LAKNGVWIWVQANA
+370 LAKNGVWVWVQANA

-402 LSNKEGEE
+402 LSNNEGEE

-431 EVGPSLDVADVP
+431 EVGLSLDVADVP

-463 SMLGSMLRQ
+463 SLLGSMLKQ

-479 TSPSEPS
+479 VHGPYLI
-486 SDPPNPQELSSWED
+486 LS
-500 QAFSNSH
+500 
-507 AMANVPGDSWQSQHH
+507 
-522 TMPKPDA
+522 
-529 GIREESTVQDLME
+529 
-542 TLQQIIG
+542 
-549 DNSLCS
+549 CC

-626 VLEVPECLTNVDLQG
+626 LLEVPECLTNVDLQG

-662 LGMGGLSAAETVSN
+662 LGMGGLSGAETVSN

-690 GLNGHTLQQASSR
+690 GLNSPTLQEASSR
-703 NTFAQSLGK
+703 NTFAKSLGK

-735 VRQNQAKGR
+735 VWQNQAKGR
-744 QQGLQASPILSS
+744 QEGLQASQMLSS

-771 SGIANRS
+771 SGLANRS
-778 SATQVIPAAMGLPIQ
+778 SATQVIPAPMGLPIQ

-800 TNDQLMRFQDQSSIS
+800 MNDQPMRFQDQSSIS

-832 PSSMPNTNMVA
+832 PSMPNTNM
-843 DTLLETFSQNIS
+843 DTLLETFAQNIS

-860 IILDPNPA
+860 VILDPNPA
-868 SCLQGHFSLQ
+868 SCLQGHFSLH

-900 NVMGSFYNNQV
+900 NVMGSFYNSQV

-924 LEAHPQQNSQAQNYN
+924 LKAQPQQNSQAQNYN
-939 SDQTISGQ
+939 RDQTISGQ
-947 YRPQKT
+947 YRPQNT
-953 SAAVTPPFV
+953 SAQVTPPLV

-972 NSPSVPVN
+972 VPVN
-980 RVCLNP
+980 GVCLTP

-1000 ATAPLHDHSPS
+1000 ATALLHDHSPS
-1011 QASCYFQRN
+1011 QASCYFQGN

-1028 SAIPQG
+1028 SPIPQG

-1080 ENMSFQFPPL
+1080 ENMSYQFPPL
-1090 PLPNGTTY
+1090 PLTNGTTY

>member
-1 MLGSTAQY
+1 MIQFNVDYSMYSRGIGCFQKSYQITEPTMNTVSVHIESIVFSILVCMLLHNVGTITTAL
-9 AAKKRKKPVQ
+9 RP
-19 KIPKPPPTDGIKS
+19 
-32 NPSKRHRD
+32 R
-40 RLNGELDKLT
+40 
-50 GLLPFSEDVRARL
+50 
-63 DKLSV
+63 
-68 LRLSV
+68 RLSICSIIFMCT
-73 GYLKV
+73 YYF
-78 KSFFSAT
+78 SFVFLSNLAFIRFTSIIVHYFIHVFSAHRT
-85 MKKGGPGWGV
+85 VHVCKTLFDLYRTLLYRTLLYSTELYTLLYRTLLYSAIFYSTVLYCTLLYRTLLYSTVLYCTLPYCTLLYSTV
-95 EKAVVFGGNGQITL
+95 LYCTLPYSTVLYRTLLYSTVLYSTVLCRTLLYSAVLYSTVLYCTL
-109 AKSTTT
+109 LYYTTLFYSNT
-115 TISGDAVTFSE
+115 P
-126 GNLLLQALNGFV
+126 
-138 LVVTAE
+138 
-144 GYVFYSSPTVQDYL
+144 FYSS
-158 GFHQSDVVHQSVF
+158 
-171 ELIHTDDRALFR
+171 R
-183 RQLHFALNPNQFDTE
+183 
-198 PGTTKSLQPNNSSDI
+198 NN
-213 TSNIVSYN
+213 
-221 PQHIPPENSSFLE
+221 
-234 RNFVCRFR
+234 
-242 CLLDNSS
+242 
-249 GFLALNFNGRLK
+249 
-261 YLHGQN
+261 
-267 KMSDDGTLDHPQLAL
+267 
-282 FVVATPIQTPS
+282 
-293 ILEIRTKTLIFQT
+293 
-306 KHKLDFTPINVD
+306 
-318 TRGKVVLGYTEL
+318 
-330 ELCMRGSGYQFIH
+330 
-343 AADMMYCADNHV
+343 
-355 RMIKTGESGLTVFRL
+355 
-370 LAKNGVWIWVQANA
+370 
-384 RLIYKGGR
+384 
-392 PDFIMVRQRP
+392 
-402 LSNKEGEE
+402 EGEE

-431 EVGPSLDVADVP
+431 EVGLSLDVADVP

-463 SMLGSMLRQ
+463 SLLGSMLKQ
-472 DQSVYMQ
+472 DQAIYMQ

-486 SDPPNPQELSSWED
+486 SKPPNPQELCSWED

-522 TMPKPDA
+522 TMPRPDA

-555 SLDVDPTELKDWEN
+555 SLNVDPTELKDWEN

-611 EHLGSMLGSVSVNNP
+611 EHLGSLLGSVSINNP
-626 VLEVPECLTNVDLQG
+626 LLEVPECLKNVDLQG

-662 LGMGGLSAAETVSN
+662 LGMGGLSAAETASN
-676 VRGMMKLTHMGSQM
+676 VRGMMKLTHVGSQM
-690 GLNGHTLQQASSR
+690 GLNGPTLQQASSR
-703 NTFAQSLGK
+703 NTFTQSLGE
-712 NLGLESNANPLAF
+712 NLGLQSNANPLAF
-725 NPSLTGSCAQ
+725 NPALAGSCAQ
-735 VRQNQAKGR
+735 VRQNQAKGK
-744 QQGLQASPILSS
+744 QQGLQASQILSN
-756 PGNGLASYSLRQQMQ
+756 PGNGLASYSQRQQMQ
-771 SGIANRS
+771 SGLANRS
-778 SATQVIPAAMGLPIQ
+778 SAPMGLPIQ
-793 SQLLGWN
+793 NQLLGWGM
-800 TNDQLMRFQDQSSIS
+800 NDQPMRFQDQRSIS

-843 DTLLETFSQNIS
+843 NTLLETFAQNFS

-860 IILDPNPA
+860 VILDPNPA

-878 TQQQQQ
+878 TQKQQQQ
-884 QKMLPT
+884 QMLPT

-900 NVMGSFYNNQV
+900 NVTGSFYNNQV

-924 LEAHPQQNSQAQNYN
+924 LEAQSQQNSQAQNYN
-939 SDQTISGQ
+939 RAQTISGQ

-953 SAAVTPPFV
+953 SAQVTPPLV

-972 NSPSVPVN
+972 NPPSVPVN
-980 RVCLNP
+980 GVCLNP

-1000 ATAPLHDHSPS
+1000 ATAPLHDQSPS

-1020 SSGPIVGS
+1020 SSGSIVGS
-1028 SAIPQG
+1028 SAILQG

-1067 CNGQT
+1067 CNRQT

-1080 ENMSFQFPPL
+1080 ENISFQFP

-1098 FSENNQTNCCD
+1098 FSENNQNNCCD

>member
-1 MLGSTAQY
+1 ACY
-9 AAKKRKKPVQ
+9 
-19 KIPKPPPTDGIKS
+19 GIKS

-50 GLLPFSEDVRARL
+50 GLLPFSEDVCARL

-85 MKKGGPGWGV
+85 MKKGSPGWGV
-95 EKAVVFGGNGQITL
+95 ERAVGFGGTGPITL
-109 AKSTTT
+109 AKSTTAT
-115 TISGDAVTFSE
+115 TSVDAVTFSE

-183 RQLHFALNPNQFDTE
+183 RQLHFALNPNQFDTD
-198 PGTTKSLQPNNSSDI
+198 SDI

-234 RNFVCRFR
+234 RSFVCRFR

-267 KMSDDGTLDHPQLAL
+267 KMSDDGTIDHPQLAL

-306 KHKLDFTPINVD
+306 KHKLDFTPTNVD

-370 LAKNGVWIWVQANA
+370 LAKNGVWVWVQANA

-431 EVGPSLDVADVP
+431 EVGLSLDVADVP

-463 SMLGSMLRQ
+463 SLLGSMLKQ

-479 TSPSEPS
+479 VQQFT
-486 SDPPNPQELSSWED
+486 L
-500 QAFSNSH
+500 FNSH

-522 TMPKPDA
+522 TVPKPDA

-555 SLDVDPTELKDWEN
+555 SLDVDLTELKDWEN

-626 VLEVPECLTNVDLQG
+626 LLEVPECLTNVDLQG

-656 PQQNQL
+656 HQQNQL

-676 VRGMMKLTHMGSQM
+676 VRGTMKLTHMGSQM
-690 GLNGHTLQQASSR
+690 GLNSPTLQQASSR

-712 NLGLESNANPLAF
+712 NLGLESHANPLAF

-744 QQGLQASPILSS
+744 QQGLQASQMLSS

-771 SGIANRS
+771 SGLANRS
-778 SATQVIPAAMGLPIQ
+778 SATQVIPAHMGLPIQ

-800 TNDQLMRFQDQSSIS
+800 MNDQPMRFQDQSSIS
-815 QSDPFAVPGQET
+815 QSDPYAVPGQET

-843 DTLLETFSQNIS
+843 DTLLETFAQNIS

-860 IILDPNPA
+860 VILDPNPA

-900 NVMGSFYNNQV
+900 NVMGSFYNSQV

-924 LEAHPQQNSQAQNYN
+924 PKAQPQQNSQAQNYN
-939 SDQTISGQ
+939 RDQTISGQ
-947 YRPQKT
+947 YRPQKRP
-953 SAAVTPPFV
+953 AAEVTPPLV

-972 NSPSVPVN
+972 NPPLVPVN
-980 RVCLNP
+980 GVCLTP

-1000 ATAPLHDHSPS
+1000 ATALLHDHSPS
-1011 QASCYFQRN
+1011 QASCYFQGN

-1046 PGLTPGGLTP
+1046 PGLTTGGLTP

-1080 ENMSFQFPPL
+1080 ENMLFQFPPL

-1098 FSENNQTNCCD
+1098 FTENNQTNCCD

>member
-1 MLGSTAQY
+1 IERPSSWVESGTI
-9 AAKKRKKPVQ
+9 KKPC
-19 KIPKPPPTDGIKS
+19 INFKPPSSNYGIKS

-85 MKKGGPGWGV
+85 MKKGSPGWGV
-95 EKAVVFGGNGQITL
+95 ERAVGFGGNGQITL
-109 AKSTTT
+109 AKSTPTMT
-115 TISGDAVTFSE
+115 SVEAVPFSE

-144 GYVFYSSPTVQDYL
+144 GYVFYSSPTIQDYL

-183 RQLHFALNPNQFDTE
+183 RQLHFALNPSQFDSE
-198 PGTTKSLQPNNSSDI
+198 PGTTESLQPNNSSDI

-234 RNFVCRFR
+234 RSFVCRFR

-267 KMSDDGTLDHPQLAL
+267 KMSDDRTIDHPQLAL

-306 KHKLDFTPINVD
+306 KHKLDFTPTNVD

-343 AADMMYCADNHV
+343 AADMMYCADNHI

-370 LAKNGVWIWVQANA
+370 LAKNGVWVWVQANA

-431 EVGPSLDVADVP
+431 EVGPSLDIADVP

-463 SMLGSMLRQ
+463 SMLGSMLKQ

-479 TSPSEPS
+479 VQQFTLLYEMCYTNKVGFDVIAAWKWTL
-486 SDPPNPQELSSWED
+486 SDLILS
-500 QAFSNSH
+500 
-507 AMANVPGDSWQSQHH
+507 
-522 TMPKPDA
+522 
-529 GIREESTVQDLME
+529 
-542 TLQQIIG
+542 
-549 DNSLCS
+549 CC
-555 SLDVDPTELKDWEN
+555 SLDVDPIELKDWEN

-601 FKENGGLKMP
+601 FKENGGLKMA
-611 EHLGSMLGSVSVNNP
+611 EQLGSMLGSVSVNNHL
-626 VLEVPECLTNVDLQG
+626 LEVPECLTNVNLQG

-690 GLNGHTLQQASSR
+690 GLNGPTLQQASSR
-703 NTFAQSLGK
+703 DTFAQSLGK

-744 QQGLQASPILSS
+744 QQGLQASQILSS

-771 SGIANRS
+771 SGLANRS

-793 SQLLGWN
+793 RQLLGWN
-800 TNDQLMRFQDQSSIS
+800 MNDQLMRFQDQSSIS

-832 PSSMPNTNMVA
+832 PSSMPNTNIVD
-843 DTLLETFSQNIS
+843 DTLLETFAQNIS

-860 IILDPNPA
+860 VILDPNPA

-911 SDFQIAPQLPIPG
+911 SNFQIAPQLPIPG
-924 LEAHPQQNSQAQNYN
+924 LEAQPQQNSQAQNY
-939 SDQTISGQ
+939 SRDQTISGQ

-953 SAAVTPPFV
+953 SAVVTPPLV

-972 NSPSVPVN
+972 NPPSVPVN
-980 RVCLNP
+980 GVCLTP
-986 NTALGSLVPSSCQR
+986 NTALGSRVPSSCQR

-1056 DSLLVQQQYLN
+1056 DSLLVQQQYLD

-1098 FSENNQTNCCD
+1098 FSENNQTNCCN